1 MDQIDNFH
9 PSNFPHLFI
18 SKYIHTIP
26 NFIIYQHHISLKSHL
41 FTPVSTIEFFYLFYF
56 INIKKILSLKKTSKQ
71 FGMKFNLIA

>member
-41 FTPVSTIEFFYLFYF
+41 FTPVSTIELSFFFFLFYKYKKN
-56 INIKKILSLKKTSKQ
+56 IIIKK
-71 FGMKFNLIA
+71 NL